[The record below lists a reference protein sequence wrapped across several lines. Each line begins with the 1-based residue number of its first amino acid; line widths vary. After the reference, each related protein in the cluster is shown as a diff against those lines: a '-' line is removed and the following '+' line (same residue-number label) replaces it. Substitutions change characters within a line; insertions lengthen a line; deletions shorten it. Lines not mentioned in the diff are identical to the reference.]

1 MTSQTHR
8 STLGGLQAGEKYL
21 IQVNTVTSK
30 GDSPY
35 SGSMVVTT
43 NEMTQTL
50 TQKMKNDLGIN
61 TLSTQMVRINVI
73 QNLGPGIRI
82 LAQYTNDGFIWLF
95 FANLQSGYMKLQK
108 LQWC

>member
-1 MTSQTHR
+1 MYFLQEYVTSQSHR

-61 TLSTQMVRINVI
+61 TLSTQMVSISVI
-73 QNLGPGIRI
+73 QNLGPGI
-82 LAQYTNDGFIWLF
+82 QMMDSF
-95 FANLQSGYMKLQK
+95 GYFLPICS
-108 LQWC
+108 LGT

>member
-1 MTSQTHR
+1 MYFLQEYVTSQSHR

-30 GDSPY
+30 GESPY

-43 NEMTQTL
+43 NEMTQTV

-61 TLSTQMVRINVI
+61 TLESDVTDLKSKDGSLATDINNLAAKDRSITRQMVIT
-73 QNLGPGIRI
+73 NLKI
-82 LAQYTNDGFIWLF
+82 TH
-95 FANLQSGYMKLQK
+95 
-108 LQWC
+108 

>member
-1 MTSQTHR
+1 MILKFLPRFFFFSFLALVKSHRNYMYFSQEYVTSQTHR

-61 TLSTQMVRINVI
+61 TLSTQIASLKTKIVSS
-73 QNLGPGIRI
+73 
-82 LAQYTNDGFIWLF
+82 T
-95 FANLQSGYMKLQK
+95 
-108 LQWC
+108 